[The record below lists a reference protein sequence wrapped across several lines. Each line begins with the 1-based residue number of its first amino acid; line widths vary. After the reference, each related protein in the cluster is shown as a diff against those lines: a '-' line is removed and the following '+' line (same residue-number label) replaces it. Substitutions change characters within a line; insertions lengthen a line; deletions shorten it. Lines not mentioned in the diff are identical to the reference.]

1 MDEKQMRA
9 LAAAAFLSMAA
20 TAAVAEVKNEQF
32 VVGDYQ
38 IWIEVFDSLELMFVG
53 KNDYE
58 RDQVLSGADV
68 EIAAFANDADSAAL
82 LGGPAVVATV
92 TGTQS
97 CEDGDPRAYYVI
109 SFDGA
114 PALDGPLTTCK
125 ELTVSVTPGAVV
137 LESDPM
143 AEDGEFWAWA
153 PGKGFGP
160 QQPD

>member
-1 MDEKQMRA
+1 MRS
-9 LAAAAFLSMAA
+9 LAAAAFLSLTA
-20 TAAVAEVKNEQF
+20 TAAVAELKTEQF

-38 IWIEVFDSLELMFVG
+38 IWIEVFDTLELMFVG

-68 EIAAFANDADSAAL
+68 EIVAFADDADSAAL
-82 LGGPAVVATV
+82 LGVPAVVASV

-97 CEDGDPRAYYVI
+97 CEDGDPRDYYVI

-114 PALDGPLTTCK
+114 PVLDGPLTTCK
-125 ELTVSVTPGAVV
+125 ELTVSVTPGAIV

-143 AEDGEFWAWA
+143 AGDGESWAWA
-153 PGKGFGP
+153 PGKGFGAEP
-160 QQPD
+160 SN